1 MKSCFDTVGIC
12 FFSYCFTVTPT
23 TFRAYQM
30 HKKNKFRLITNVL
43 TKAIKLWLRT
53 QVSHIEQL
61 QLDIQAGDRQLI
73 SGCIPSVSIAAKDAV
88 YQGLHLSEVDLV
100 AENIRINIGSVI
112 KGQQLRL
119 LEKVPVTG
127 EISQQEV
134 DLSASLSST
143 LLSTALNDI
152 LIKLL
157 PELRPNS
164 KSIRWQKVQI
174 KESSLVISAIMDEE
188 NNPQPLDICIGLNL
202 LSPHEL
208 RIAPLTVTNNTKT
221 LFESSDGEYFDLGSD
236 VEIQNLQLIPGTII
250 FQGIIYINP

>member
-1 MKSCFDTVGIC
+1 ML
-12 FFSYCFTVTPT
+12 
-23 TFRAYQM
+23 
-30 HKKNKFRLITNVL
+30 KKNKFRLITNVL

-73 SGCIPSVSIAAKDAV
+73 SGCIPSVSIVAKKAV
-88 YQGLHLSEVDLV
+88 YQGLHLSKVDLV
-100 AENIRINIGSVI
+100 AKNIRINIGSVV

-119 LEKVPVTG
+119 LEKVPVIG
-127 EISQQEV
+127 EISQLEV

-157 PELRPNS
+157 PELRHNS
-164 KSIRWQKVQI
+164 KSISWQRVQI
-174 KESSLVISAIMDEE
+174 KDNSLVISATIHQD
-188 NNPQPLDICIGLNL
+188 NNSQPLDICIGLNL

-208 RIAPLTVTNNTKT
+208 RIAPILVTSNTET
-221 LFESSDGEYFDLGSD
+221 LLEKSDGEYLDLGSD
-236 VEIQNLQLIPGTII
+236 VEIQDLQLIPGKII
-250 FQGIIYINP
+250 CQGMINVNP